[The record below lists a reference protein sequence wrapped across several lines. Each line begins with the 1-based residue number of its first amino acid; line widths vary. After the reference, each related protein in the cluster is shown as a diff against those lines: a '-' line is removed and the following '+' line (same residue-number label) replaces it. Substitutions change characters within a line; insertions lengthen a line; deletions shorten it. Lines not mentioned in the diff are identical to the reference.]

1 MKQSKIDGRLSIS
14 QIQAIIKLLE
24 KKNREKRFVKN
35 WRPVSLLNVDTKI
48 LFKSLA
54 EKMKDAFP
62 ELTYSNQTAYVKIE
76 KPNFRGK
83 DMRTLIN
90 KAGYGSWRMGNS
102 FM

>member
-1 MKQSKIDGRLSIS
+1 
-14 QIQAIIKLLE
+14 
-24 KKNREKRFVKN
+24 
-35 WRPVSLLNVDTKI
+35 
-48 LFKSLA
+48 
-54 EKMKDAFP
+54 MKDAFP

-102 FM
+102 FI